1 MVITTENNN
10 GPMRLWNTLNGKRD
24 DNFEC
29 FQINRMKMVQCFG
42 VMMFHTHK
50 HAHINMGMHISYS
63 YKHNL
68 NE

>member
-63 YKHNL
+63 
-68 NE
+68 